1 MCLRLPSGDSLN
13 AEWGA
18 TAHPLT
24 HSLRRPQ
31 VLNTK
36 LGAHASFGVLRTKAD
51 QFCIKHFAGDVH
63 YTVGG
68 FLAKNKDALPTDAIA
83 LLSCSADAF
92 TAQLFHVPTP
102 SLPHTHPH
110 THPTTTPN
118 THTHTQT
125 QMRARTPACA
135 APLWRAL

>member
-1 MCLRLPSGDSLN
+1 MRSPIPPPVCLRLPSGYSLS
-13 AEWGA
+13 AECGA

-24 HSLRRPQ
+24 ARLQ

-36 LGAHASFGVLRTKAD
+36 LGTHASFGVLRTKAD

-83 LLSCSADAF
+83 LLSCSADEF
-92 TAQLFHVPTP
+92 TAQLFHVP
-102 SLPHTHPH
+102 
-110 THPTTTPN
+110 
-118 THTHTQT
+118 
-125 QMRARTPACA
+125 
-135 APLWRAL
+135 